1 MVYHEPKETKMITKN
16 TVTDELVNK
25 IYHLSKA
32 LTQAQSIISTFEQ
45 ENKRLLD
52 VLNGL
57 TSDNNESYI
66 LDSEAFNEPVYTV

>member
-1 MVYHEPKETKMITKN
+1 MIIKN

-32 LTQAQSIISTFEQ
+32 LTQAQSIINTFEQ
-45 ENKRLLD
+45 ENKRLQD

-57 TSDNNESYI
+57 TSENNESYI

>member
-1 MVYHEPKETKMITKN
+1 MIIKN

-32 LTQAQSIISTFEQ
+32 LTQAQSIIHTFEQ
-45 ENKRLLD
+45 ENQRLLD

-57 TSDNNESYI
+57 TSNNNESYI

>member
-1 MVYHEPKETKMITKN
+1 MVYHELKETKMITKN

>member
-1 MVYHEPKETKMITKN
+1 MITKN

>member
-1 MVYHEPKETKMITKN
+1 MITKN

-32 LTQAQSIISTFEQ
+32 LTQAQSIIGTFEK